1 MLADDLVVPYGHP
14 NGVLVLETKYANT
27 MTVLGSSFGQA
38 PALKE
43 SVTNVFTFVVPKGES
58 GIIVLRVYRYNPN
71 TGEAIGT
78 FSFFIGVQWLNTDE
92 YPTANL
98 GCQWVPKISSRIG
111 NVLGKVLSVEVDG
124 VVYTTGAAQKP
135 QEVHVEDGNLICRY
149 MNGNIDEDQ
158 FREEVGAPARERQL
172 AEKLA
177 SEQQLVTELRGQLET
192 CHQNSQS
199 LSDEL
204 RERENSVAWLE
215 YRLVQW
221 RHAAHQVHKAV
232 SERWWWQRRP
242 LLAKA
247 TRAFAD
253 LNLQELQEQEAANKR
268 RDRLR

>member
-111 NVLGKVLSVEVDG
+111 NVLEKVLSVVVDG

-135 QEVHVEDGNLICRY
+135 QEVHVKDGNLICRY

-172 AEKLA
+172 AENLREEVESCEKTIRTL
-177 SEQQLVTELRGQLET
+177 EHERIIQENLFCQQSKRSRDWRGVARLF
-192 CHQNSQS
+192 HDAASQS
-199 LSDEL
+199 
-204 RERENSVAWLE
+204 
-215 YRLVQW
+215 
-221 RHAAHQVHKAV
+221 
-232 SERWWWQRRP
+232 WWQRKR
-242 LLAKA
+242 LLSIAIQ
-247 TRAFAD
+247 AFKR
-253 LNLQELQEQEAANKR
+253 LSLLESEEEEEAATYQ
-268 RDRLR
+268 DRLR